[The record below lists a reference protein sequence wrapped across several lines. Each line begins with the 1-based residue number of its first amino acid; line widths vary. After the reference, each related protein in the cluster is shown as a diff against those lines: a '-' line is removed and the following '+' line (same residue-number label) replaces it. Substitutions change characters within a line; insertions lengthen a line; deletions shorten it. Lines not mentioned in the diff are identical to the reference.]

1 MAAQCPAG
9 SRLAPAPQRAI
20 AVLRAVLLAL
30 GLAVLVSACRVDT
43 AVHVEV
49 EDAGSGTVTVVF
61 DADAVAVAR
70 VPELAGGLRFDDA
83 RAAGWA
89 VEGPLFRADGGVQ
102 IRAVKRFES
111 AGQLPQVLEELA
123 GKDAIFTGVVLEQ
136 KRSFAET
143 AYSFRADIDP
153 TPPLEVFSDDALAEI
168 FEDQPFGR
176 PLQDL
181 IAEAGT
187 PEDSLGFEFLLTL
200 IDSDEAFSAS
210 SAAFGVEGELE
221 DEMAELSPEVDGS
234 TAAWRF
240 SYGDR
245 PVRVNASTMIGD
257 TVAPLW
263 LNIAWVA
270 GIAFGVVLLGVVVAR
285 VVVLVRTPKG
295 RGRRAT
301 RRRQQRA
308 AAREA
313 EASRPRKRLLRL
325 LVVDVHGVIV
335 RPTDPREGLLLPV
348 ILGENPD
355 IDPELI
361 RDRHRMLVLGRLTAE
376 EFWSDLGLGPIGR
389 DVETRYLSSFKLVPG
404 LHPFLDRVASRS
416 LPVAA
421 IGNQPRE
428 WGLRL
433 RRMAELEDSVSSW
446 LVSGEVGAALPE
458 RPLFEATRRVMSVDL
473 YDCLYLSSVPEYLDA
488 ASDMGMATGYF
499 AASPE
504 DVQETEHT
512 LIRGFDDILRG
523 RSPAT

>member
-1 MAAQCPAG
+1 MAAQCRAG
-9 SRLAPAPQRAI
+9 WLSARAGGR
-20 AVLRAVLLAL
+20 AVVVLRAVVLTL
-30 GLAVLVSACRVDT
+30 GLAVLSAACRVDT

-49 EDAGSGTVTVVF
+49 EEAGSGTVTVVF

-70 VPELAGGLRFDDA
+70 VPELAGGLRLDDA
-83 RAAGWA
+83 RASGWV
-89 VEGPLFRADGGVQ
+89 VEGLFRADGGVQ

-111 AGQLPQVLEELA
+111 AEQLPTVLAELA
-123 GKDAIFTGVVLEQ
+123 GEDVIFTDVVLEQ
-136 KRSFAET
+136 THSFGET
-143 AYSFRADIDP
+143 DYSFRAGIDP
-153 TPPLEVFSDDALAEI
+153 TPPLEVFSDSELAEN
-168 FEDQPFGR
+168 FEGQPFGR

-181 IAEAGT
+181 IAEAG
-187 PEDSLGFEFLLTL
+187 PPQDSLGFEFLLTL
-200 IDSDEAFSAS
+200 EGSDEAFSAS
-210 SAAFGVEGELE
+210 TTDLATDGELA
-221 DEMAELSPEVDGS
+221 DDLVGPSPVVEGS
-234 TAAWRF
+234 TAGWRF
-240 SYGDR
+240 AYGDR
-245 PVRVNASTMIGD
+245 PVTVGASTMISD
-257 TVAPLW
+257 TAAPLW
-263 LNIAWVA
+263 LNISWAA
-270 GIAFGVVLLGVVVAR
+270 GIAFVVVLLGLVVAR

-335 RPTDPREGLLLPV
+335 RPTDPREGLLLPI
-348 ILGENPD
+348 ILAENPD

-361 RDRHRMLVLGRLTAE
+361 RNRHRMLVLGRLTAE
-376 EFWSDLGLGPIGR
+376 EFWSDLGLGPIGWE
-389 DVETRYLSSFKLVPG
+389 VETRYLSSFKLVPG
-404 LHPFLDRVASRS
+404 LHPFLDRVAGRG

-433 RRMAELEDSVSSW
+433 RRMAQLEDSVSSW
-446 LVSGEVGAALPE
+446 LVSGDVGAVLPE

-523 RSPAT
+523 RGTGP

>member
-1 MAAQCPAG
+1 M
-9 SRLAPAPQRAI
+9 
-20 AVLRAVLLAL
+20 LRAVVLWL
-30 GLAVLVSACRVDT
+30 GLAVLVAACRVDT
-43 AVHVEV
+43 AVQVEV
-49 EDAGSGTVTVVF
+49 EEAGSGTVTVVF
-61 DADAVAVAR
+61 NADAVALAR
-70 VPELAGGLRFDDA
+70 VPELAGGLRLDDA

-102 IRAVKRFES
+102 VRAVKRFES
-111 AGQLPQVLEELA
+111 SAQMPQVLEEIA
-123 GKDAIFTGVVLEQ
+123 GRDVIFSDAVLEQ
-136 KRSFAET
+136 THAFAET
-143 AYSFRADIDP
+143 SYRFAADIDP
-153 TPPLEVFSDDALAEI
+153 TPPLEVFSDSALAQI
-168 FEDQPFGR
+168 FEGQPFGR

-181 IAEAGT
+181 IAEGGP
-187 PEDSLGFEFLLTL
+187 PEESLGFEFSLTL
-200 IDSDEAFSAS
+200 LDSDEDFSAS
-210 SAAFGVEGELE
+210 AAFLAADGTVGDGTVG
-221 DEMAELSPEVDGS
+221 DEAPSPVVDGS
-234 TAAWRF
+234 TATWQF

-245 PVRVNASTMIGD
+245 PVTVGASTMLSD
-257 TVAPLW
+257 TMAPLW
-263 LNIAWVA
+263 RIIALVA
-270 GIAFGVVLLGVVVAR
+270 AIAFGAVLLAVAVAR
-285 VVVLVRTPKG
+285 VVTLVRTPKG

-335 RPTDPREGLLLPV
+335 RPTNPREGLLVPV
-348 ILGENPD
+348 ILAENPD

-361 RDRHRMLVLGRLTAE
+361 RDRHRKLVLGRLTAE

-389 DVETRYLSSFKLVPG
+389 EVETRYLSSFKLVPG
-404 LHPFLDRVASRS
+404 LHPFLDRVGSRG

-488 ASDMGMATGYF
+488 AADMGMATGYF

-512 LIRGFDDILRG
+512 LIRGYDDIIKG
-523 RSPAT
+523 RSPGP